1 MIIINIKKKRKK
13 KMEELYRMGIS
24 ENTIKN
30 MLELVPYISEM
41 SEKEIKEKE
50 IILKKINCDENQI
63 INIIS
68 SNPMYLD
75 RTNDEVLRLISK
87 LKSYGFSML
96 NILFDSNPYILNL
109 EVFEIENYIN
119 GRLDSGEELE
129 DIIDNLDSNPVLFN
143 EI

>member
-1 MIIINIKKKRKK
+1 MTIINIKKKRKK
-13 KMEELYRMGIS
+13 KMEELYRIGIS

-30 MLELVPYISEM
+30 MLELVPTISEM

-50 IILKKINCDENQI
+50 LILKKINCDENQI
-63 INIIS
+63 IDIIS
-68 SNPMYLD
+68 SNPMCLD
-75 RTNDEVLRLISK
+75 KTNDIVLRLISK

-119 GRLDSGEELE
+119 NRLDSGEELE
-129 DIIDNLDSNPVLFN
+129 DIIDDLDSNPILFN

>member
-1 MIIINIKKKRKK
+1 
-13 KMEELYRMGIS
+13 MEELYRMGIS

-50 IILKKINCDENQI
+50 IILKKVNCDENQV

-75 RTNDEVLRLISK
+75 RTNDGVLRLISK

-119 GRLDSGEELE
+119 CRLNNEEVLE
-129 DIIDNLDSNPVLFN
+129 DIIDDLDSNPILFN

>member
-1 MIIINIKKKRKK
+1 
-13 KMEELYRMGIS
+13 MEELYRIGIS

-30 MLELVPYISEM
+30 MLELVPTILEM
-41 SEKEIKEKE
+41 SEGEITEKE
-50 IILKKINCDENQI
+50 LILKKINCDENQV

-75 RTNDEVLRLISK
+75 RTNDGVLRLISK

-119 GRLDSGEELE
+119 CRLNNEEVLE
-129 DIIDNLDSNPVLFN
+129 DIIDDLDSNPILFN

>member
-1 MIIINIKKKRKK
+1 
-13 KMEELYRMGIS
+13 MEELYRIGIS

-30 MLELVPYISEM
+30 MLELVPTILEM
-41 SEKEIKEKE
+41 SEGEITEKE
-50 IILKKINCDENQI
+50 LILKKINCDENQV

-75 RTNDEVLRLISK
+75 RTNDGVLRLISK

-96 NILFDSNPYILNL
+96 NILFDSNLYILNL

-119 GRLDSGEELE
+119 GRLNNEEVLE
-129 DIIDNLDSNPVLFN
+129 DIIDDLDSNPILFN

>member
-1 MIIINIKKKRKK
+1 
-13 KMEELYRMGIS
+13 MEELYRIGIS

-30 MLELVPYISEM
+30 MLELVPSISEM

-50 IILKKINCDENQI
+50 IILEKVNCDENQV

-75 RTNDEVLRLISK
+75 RTNDGILRLINK
-87 LKSYGFSML
+87 LKSYGFDML

-109 EVFEIENYIN
+109 EVFEIEKYIN
-119 GRLDSGEELE
+119 SRLDSGEELE
-129 DIIDNLDSNPVLFN
+129 DIIDDLDSNPIIFN
-143 EI
+143 EM

>member
-1 MIIINIKKKRKK
+1 
-13 KMEELYRMGIS
+13 MEELYRIGIS

-50 IILKKINCDENQI
+50 LILKKINCDENQI

-68 SNPMYLD
+68 SNPTYLD
-75 RTNDEVLRLISK
+75 KTNDIVLRLISK

-119 GRLDSGEELE
+119 NRLDSGEELE
-129 DIIDNLDSNPVLFN
+129 DIIDDLDSNPILFN

>member
-1 MIIINIKKKRKK
+1 
-13 KMEELYRMGIS
+13 MEELYRMGIS

-50 IILKKINCDENQI
+50 IILKKVNCDENQV

-75 RTNDEVLRLISK
+75 RTNDGVLKLISK

-119 GRLDSGEELE
+119 DRLNDGEMLE
-129 DIIDNLDSNPVLFN
+129 DIIDDLDSNPILFN

>member
-1 MIIINIKKKRKK
+1 
-13 KMEELYRMGIS
+13 MEELYKIGIS

-50 IILKKINCDENQI
+50 IILKKINCDENQV

-75 RTNDEVLRLISK
+75 RTNDGVLKLISK

-96 NILFDSNPYILNL
+96 NIMFDSNPYILNL

-119 GRLDSGEELE
+119 DRLNDGEMLE
-129 DIIDNLDSNPVLFN
+129 DIIDDLDSNPILFN

>member
-1 MIIINIKKKRKK
+1 MTIINIKKKRKK
-13 KMEELYRMGIS
+13 KMEELYRIGIS

-30 MLELVPYISEM
+30 MLELVPTISEM

-50 IILKKINCDENQI
+50 LILKKINCDENQI
-63 INIIS
+63 IDIIS
-68 SNPMYLD
+68 SNPMCLD
-75 RTNDEVLRLISK
+75 KTNDIILRLISK

-119 GRLDSGEELE
+119 NRLDSGEELE
-129 DIIDNLDSNPVLFN
+129 DIIDDLDSNPILFN

>member
-1 MIIINIKKKRKK
+1 
-13 KMEELYRMGIS
+13 MEELYRMGIS

-50 IILKKINCDENQI
+50 IILKKVNCDENQV

-75 RTNDEVLRLISK
+75 RTNDGVLKLISK

>member
-1 MIIINIKKKRKK
+1 
-13 KMEELYRMGIS
+13 MEELYRMGIS

-50 IILKKINCDENQI
+50 IILKKVNCDENQV

-75 RTNDEVLRLISK
+75 RTNDGILKLINK
-87 LKSYGFSML
+87 LKSYGFDML

-119 GRLDSGEELE
+119 SRLDSGEKLE
-129 DIIDNLDSNPVLFN
+129 DIIDDLDSNPILFN
-143 EI
+143 EM

>member
-1 MIIINIKKKRKK
+1 
-13 KMEELYRMGIS
+13 MEELYRMGIS

-50 IILKKINCDENQI
+50 IILKKVNCDENQV

-75 RTNDEVLRLISK
+75 RTNDGVLKLISK

-119 GRLDSGEELE
+119 NRLDSGEELE
-129 DIIDNLDSNPVLFN
+129 DIIDDLDSNPILFN

>member
-1 MIIINIKKKRKK
+1 
-13 KMEELYRMGIS
+13 MEELYRMGIS

-50 IILKKINCDENQI
+50 IILKKVNCDENQV

-75 RTNDEVLRLISK
+75 RTNDGVLRLISK

-119 GRLDSGEELE
+119 GRLNNEEVLE
-129 DIIDNLDSNPVLFN
+129 DIIDDLDSNPILFN